1 MNIPDILLGLGQ
13 RPASV
18 SMPRGVARSTRS
30 APVDFER
37 LLGARSGPCL
47 SATGAESSADA
58 APETATVGRQ
68 DSYAPSAVQETEEPA
83 QDAPPRDERIEE
95 TPADDVG
102 PQAADEVGPLAAA
115 AAQAP
120 VATYPSD
127 QATAG
132 PSETATALP
141 SDNAA
146 VVLPGAA
153 LLDSVSV
160 KAALSGSTAL
170 AAGEAA
176 SSAAQ
181 ALQGEVAG
189 QTPNADQGAPAASL
203 LLPQD
208 TPTGVLLP
216 GTEEA
221 APSLRPW
228 SAGLRAAV
236 LQGGTETSAASGV
249 SAPLEEM
256 DAASLLR
263 EAWTDAVSAR
273 SSPAALS
280 EAAAEEGGASRPAAD
295 SVRVGTAAPRE
306 AADFVRTGQGP
317 PPATET
323 DTGVHGA
330 AKADAGPAL
339 PERVSLEVVRDFTV
353 RSVRYLVTRGE
364 RTVTIRLV
372 PESLG
377 ELHLEV
383 TSAKE
388 GVFVRLMSANPA
400 VRGFL
405 SEGLKNLRVV
415 LAESG
420 VEVADVVVTTDMA
433 SGHPAGEGGNPQ
445 WAGPAGSPGSAA
457 WGLDGAAEAGPAHAT
472 MYPHEGALN
481 VLV

>member
-1 MNIPDILLGLGQ
+1 MNIPDVLLGLGQ

-18 SMPRGVARSTRS
+18 SMPRGAARSTRS
-30 APVDFER
+30 APVDFET

-68 DSYAPSAVQETEEPA
+68 DSYASSAVRETEEPA

-102 PQAADEVGPLAAA
+102 PLAAA
-115 AAQAP
+115 AAQTP
-120 VATYPSD
+120 VQTHPSN

-132 PSETATALP
+132 PSETATAP
-141 SDNAA
+141 ASDNAA

-181 ALQGEVAG
+181 ALQGEVAS
-189 QTPNADQGAPAASL
+189 QAPNADQGAPVASL

-216 GTEEA
+216 GTEEP
-221 APSLRPW
+221 APSLTPW
-228 SAGLRAAV
+228 PAELKAASF
-236 LQGGTETSAASGV
+236 LHGTETSAASGA
-249 SAPLEEM
+249 SAPVEEM
-256 DAASLLR
+256 DAAAFLR
-263 EAWTDAVSAR
+263 GAWTNAVSDG
-273 SSPAALS
+273 SSPAAVE
-280 EAAAEEGGASRPAAD
+280 EAGASQPAAS
-295 SVRVGTAAPRE
+295 SVRVGTTLPQE
-306 AADFVRTGQGP
+306 AADPVGSVQAP

-330 AKADAGPAL
+330 AKAEAPPAH
-339 PERVSLEVVRDFTV
+339 PERVSLEVVRDFAV

-364 RTVTIRLV
+364 RTVTVRLV

-377 ELHLEV
+377 ELHIEV
-383 TSAKE
+383 TSVKE
-388 GVFVRLMSANPA
+388 GLFVRLISANPA

-405 SEGLKNLRVV
+405 GEGLDNLRAA

-420 VEVADVVVTTDMA
+420 VEVADVLVTTDMA
-433 SGHPAGEGGNPQ
+433 SGHSAAEGRHPQ
-445 WAGPAGSPGSAA
+445 WAAPARSPGTADWGRDVSVEAA
-457 WGLDGAAEAGPAHAT
+457 AAPAT
-472 MYPHEGALN
+472 TYPHEGALN
-481 VLV
+481 VLA